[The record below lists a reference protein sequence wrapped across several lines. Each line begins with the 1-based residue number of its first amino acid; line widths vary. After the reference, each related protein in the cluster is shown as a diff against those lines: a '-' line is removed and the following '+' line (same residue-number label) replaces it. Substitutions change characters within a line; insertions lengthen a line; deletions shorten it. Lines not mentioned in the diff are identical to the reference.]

1 MNFQD
6 LVIPELMNLIAS
18 KCDLQTIDKLSLV
31 SNNIKNMI
39 DDNVKIEK
47 MKEII
52 PQLLHKH
59 INFNSKFILNSKNII
74 IGERFGLTGYI
85 DFFRKSDFINDSYK
99 TNIIYGYD
107 NTKRFFISI
116 LYKDELNDSE
126 KIVTFFQRYTN
137 QTNFYVS
144 CQNTFIWECWCAT
157 YVFTN
162 NHYDR
167 LEECY
172 QILFTLINNGVATN
186 DIQDETKYSYKLD
199 L

>member
-1 MNFQD
+1 MSFKD
-6 LVIPELMNLIAS
+6 LVIPDLVNIIAS

-39 DDNVKIEK
+39 DDNIKIEK

-52 PQLLHKH
+52 PQLLHKY
-59 INFNSKFILNSKNII
+59 IDFNSKFMLNSKNIM
-74 IGERFGLTGYI
+74 IGDRFGITGYI
-85 DFFRKSDFINDSYK
+85 DFFRKSDFINDSYR

-107 NTKRFFISI
+107 NNNRFFISI
-116 LYKDELNDSE
+116 LYKDELNDCE
-126 KIVTFFQRYTN
+126 KIVTFFQRYTH

-144 CQNTFIWECWCAT
+144 CQNTFIWESWCAT

-162 NHYDR
+162 NQYDR
-167 LEECY
+167 LDVCY
-172 QILFTLINNGVATN
+172 QILFNLINSGVATN
-186 DIQDETKYSYKLD
+186 NIQDEIKYIYKLD